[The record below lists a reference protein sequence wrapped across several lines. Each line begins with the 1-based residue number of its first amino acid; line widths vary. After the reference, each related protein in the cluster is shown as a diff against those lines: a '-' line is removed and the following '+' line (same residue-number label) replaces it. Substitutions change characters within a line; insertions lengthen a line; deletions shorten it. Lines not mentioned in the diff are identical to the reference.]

1 MDKVKQL
8 STKLNNNSILLYSGH
23 YDFDEALNSF
33 QVDHNFFYVTQL
45 EIPNLAILFHY
56 PRNQLFFFVDFQS
69 PVWFDNCSFLRSF
82 RDKFSDEKRQNTN
95 RTKRLSTETDY
106 LNNCPILGNLRE
118 NIYPLNKLKEFTQDL
133 SIIYSQSNLPDSLK
147 SGLPKIEETSIDHI
161 CQQQRVLKNP
171 FEIKAIR
178 TACQISSRAIRK
190 IIINGRSFKNE
201 QEIVSFFKQ
210 DILNDHVDK
219 MAYLPI
225 CSNGVKNS
233 ILHYTYN
240 QHPIVKGNL
249 ILLDIGCQ
257 YQNYCSDITRT
268 FPALGKF
275 SLPQRRIYQAVLN
288 CQKKAIQKLT
298 AGFSWRDLERETRLD
313 IYREL
318 LFLKLVSAQY
328 SIETQL
334 EISRLFMPHG
344 LGHTVGLKVHDCN
357 PVGGLDI
364 LEENMIVAIEPGI
377 YFIEHLMS
385 NKMINQ
391 TEVSKYVQ
399 VGGVRIE
406 DTILITS
413 KEAVVLSNAPKEIK
427 EIERLMGSTKKKTS
441 YKKRKKNIELY
452 QN

>member
-1 MDKVKQL
+1 MDKLKQL
-8 STKLNNNSILLYSGH
+8 SKKINNNSILLYSGH

-45 EIPNLAILFHY
+45 EIPNLAILFHH
-56 PRNQLFFFVDFQS
+56 PKNQLFFFVDFQS
-69 PVWFDNCSFLRSF
+69 PVWFANCSFLSSLG
-82 RDKFSDEKRQNTN
+82 DKFSDETRQIRN
-95 RTKRLSTETDY
+95 RTKKLSTETDY
-106 LNNCPILGNLRE
+106 LNNCSILGNLRE
-118 NIYPLNKLKEFTQDL
+118 NIYPLNKLKKYTQDL
-133 SIIYSQSNLPDSLK
+133 SIIYSQSNLPDFLK
-147 SGLPKIEETSIDHI
+147 SDLPKIEETSIDHI
-161 CQQQRVLKNP
+161 CQQQRVLKNS
-171 FEIKAIR
+171 FEINSIR

-190 IIINGRSFKNE
+190 IITNGRSFKNE

-210 DILNDHVDK
+210 DVLNDHVDK

-233 ILHYTYN
+233 VLHYTYN
-240 QHPIVKGNL
+240 QHPISKGNL

-268 FPALGKF
+268 FPASGKF
-275 SLPQRRIYQAVLN
+275 SLPQRKIYQAVLN
-288 CQKKAIQKLT
+288 CQKRAIQKLT
-298 AGFSWRDLERETRLD
+298 AGFSWRELERETRLD

-318 LFLKLVSAQY
+318 LSLKLVSPQS
-328 SIETQL
+328 SIEDQI

-364 LEENMIVAIEPGI
+364 LEENMVVAVEPGI
-377 YFIEHLMS
+377 YFIEHLMV

-391 TEVSKYVQ
+391 REVSKYLQ

-406 DTILITS
+406 DTILVTS
-413 KEAVVLSNAPKEIK
+413 TKARVLSSIPKEISQ
-427 EIERLMGSTKKKTS
+427 IEEMMNSREMKKSHKKK
-441 YKKRKKNIELY
+441 
-452 QN
+452 